1 MTHQIQ
7 LGLRNADAVVQ
18 AFADASMTFDAQ
30 ILNAYL
36 DAYPEH
42 ADRLKSYAQVWLISS
57 RASTQ
62 EIWSQAIP
70 DEEMLRAQSRLLMVW
85 EQACEPSETDD
96 VAEAARRLD
105 EFAGEEGLRVLTRS
119 LLKSEDE
126 SEDILVVEYLDPG
139 LKDEPA
145 SIRRRL
151 AESIRCPARLVPNTL
166 ARHREQPHTHFSAK
180 DKPECPSL
188 RTWAE
193 AVKEL
198 PVSEQRKAELLRDD

>member
-42 ADRLKSYAQVWLISS
+42 ADRLKSYAQVWLMSS
-57 RASTQ
+57 RASAQ
-62 EIWSQAIP
+62 EIWDQEIP
-70 DEEMLRAQSRLLMVW
+70 DDEMLRAQSRLLMVW
-85 EQACEPSETDD
+85 ELACEPHDTND
-96 VAEAARRLD
+96 VDEAARRLD
-105 EFAGEEGLRVLTRS
+105 QFAGDDGLRTLTRS
-119 LLKSEDE
+119 LLGSEDAT
-126 SEDILVVEYLDPG
+126 EDILVMEYLDPG
-139 LKDEPA
+139 LTEEPA

-151 AESIRCPARLVPNTL
+151 AERIRCPMDLVPQAL
-166 ARHREQPHTHFSAK
+166 AQHRAQPQTHFSAR
-180 DKPECPSL
+180 DKPECPPT

-193 AVKEL
+193 AVRDL
-198 PVSEQRKAELLRDD
+198 PVSEQRKAELMRDD